1 MQTRK
6 SNMYIIS
13 LDKKL
18 IVIQAKFT
26 KEEVEKILLN
36 IKPEDFK
43 QQVQYKL
50 YQEFLQGAAKTI
62 PTTVMSDEN
71 QQVFS
76 VRGFILSER
85 DMNGLIKELLEMD
98 DVAKER
104 MLEKVNNIIYGNVQ
118 TTDESL
124 STTNEESTK
133 ELA

>member
-1 MQTRK
+1 
-6 SNMYIIS
+6 MYIIS

-36 IKPEDFK
+36 ITPEDFK

-50 YQEFLQGAAKTI
+50 YQEFLNGAAKTI
-62 PTTVMSDEN
+62 PTIVRSDEN
-71 QQVFS
+71 EQVFS

-85 DMNGLIKELLEMD
+85 DMNGLIKELLEMENI
-98 DVAKER
+98 AKER
-104 MLEKVNNIIYGNVQ
+104 MLEKINNIIYGNVQ